1 MMRGKSVLYRS
12 TERQR
17 PCRRRGKAEKE
28 AVLVSAE
35 CHQTAMYLTYP
46 FTRLHSDRL
55 AGLFTLFHVPQ
66 KRLHLMPYP
75 IMVSV

>member
-1 MMRGKSVLYRS
+1 
-12 TERQR
+12 
-17 PCRRRGKAEKE
+17 
-28 AVLVSAE
+28 
-35 CHQTAMYLTYP
+35 MYLTYP

-75 IMVSV
+75 IMVPV